1 MEKEK
6 TGKRRFSLRYLLGG
20 LALVIISVL
29 VLFSPGSFLFG
40 LAYIFVFPFGWIG
53 MYLLGTYMI
62 LLGLALIFHRRIAL
76 KYVPV
81 IVGAVLSIFG
91 AMILASHVGN
101 GGNEAF
107 KELGGYVEH
116 FQTVA
121 TTSLGS
127 GLANDPAIS
136 GGVFGYM
143 LAAVLNEGL
152 GGWAVYLISIATIVI
167 SAVLLAMPIILF
179 VFKVSLKSIKVKKA
193 EKAKQK
199 ERAAKEAALNEMVQE
214 REKEMTPFIAP
225 EDIDNSFFEN
235 NEESES
241 WKNPLDKFKFTPASS
256 KPVPSAS
263 EISRARSKSAYTESD
278 YAPKEI
284 KGGSINMS
292 TPLTTIGLQEAV
304 FNPFEG
310 NASKESK
317 PIEAETL
324 PSSEP
329 ELDHPNEP
337 VHHSAFEPE
346 RLPSDNRDHV
356 SYYYET
362 PPKPSSSS
370 DLAEPFFGDNPNKPV
385 REEVRYGSSGV
396 SSPNNPS
403 EEVSPNPIDA
413 FYENLTAP
421 IMPSEEERVEEPKE
435 EEPVIDEPIE
445 EEVRPE
451 PAPAFIEPEEP
462 VEEETLEEE
471 DDFRVD
477 FDEEPIG
484 EEEPEI
490 PTPVQPI
497 FNRNR
502 NSFMSQNEQPK
513 PAPAPAPVPAPEP
526 EPEEDDGMVMPK
538 AKPLAPYAFPET
550 SLLKVYE
557 DTVDMARIENTC
569 CIRAA
574 AIDKKFADLG
584 LGAHVSG
591 YTVGPSVTRFDI
603 ETDPNVSVTSITR
616 FMKDISKAMGGVS
629 TRFTEIVPGKTT
641 SAIEVVNQEEDRRLI
656 PFSTCLAGLP
666 TGAKYNLAIPFGVD
680 IENKVVWG
688 DLSKFPHM
696 LVAGTTGSGKSIF
709 IQGILMS
716 LVMRNRPEDVKLM
729 LVDPKRVEF
738 SKYRDI
744 PHLLCRIIKEAKEAR
759 IALQKLCDEM
769 DRRYS
774 LFENAGVSEIRE
786 FNSDYCEPNGLEKLP
801 FIILVVDE
809 FADLVEQEKD
819 VNSSVMRLSAKAR
832 ACGIHLIICTQ
843 RPDVKVINGTIK
855 NNLGTRVAL
864 HLKTPTDSITILNQ
878 AGAEEL
884 LDHGDMLVD
893 CDKIS
898 REFVRVQ
905 GCMVHNHEITAVTN
919 HLRSQMQVTY
929 SPIFNDFTDPNEKK
943 NIAESVNDGSGS
955 GVNLKEDSFEVVYEY
970 VRDEIMKMDS
980 TSISR
985 IQRQFRVGYPRASEI
1000 MNKLVEEGIVAAKTD
1015 APNSS
1020 KPSEV
1025 LIHSL
1030 EELNGEEPAQKGP
1043 GSYSSSFTTPNN
1055 PYGN

>member
-1 MEKEK
+1 MAEKK
-6 TGKRRFSLRYLLGG
+6 KKDKDNTKKRRFSLRYLIGG
-20 LALVIISVL
+20 LLLVIFAVA
-29 VLFSPGSFLFG
+29 VAFSPSTFLFG
-40 LAYIFVFPFGWIG
+40 LAYVFVFPFGWMG
-53 MYLLGTYMI
+53 MYI
-62 LLGLALIFHRRIAL
+62 LATIAITVGVCL
-76 KYVPV
+76 TFNRHFELNHVPV
-81 IVGAVLSIFG
+81 IAGCVLLVLAVMPLS
-91 AMILASHVGN
+91 AHLGN
-101 GGNEAF
+101 GGVETFA
-107 KELGGYVEH
+107 KTGDYVNH

-121 TTSLGS
+121 TTSMGSELGRDPI
-127 GLANDPAIS
+127 LA
-136 GGVFGYM
+136 GGVLGYM
-143 LAAVLNEGL
+143 LSGVMKDNVGEWLVYLVSIVGIVVAAVL
-152 GGWAVYLISIATIVI
+152 I
-167 SAVLLAMPIILF
+167 AMPIILYAVKF
-179 VFKVSLKSIKVKKA
+179 ATTSLAQKK
-193 EKAKQK
+193 EMKQK
-199 ERAAKEAALNEMVQE
+199 QRERAMKEAALDEMVQE

-235 NEESES
+235 KEEADN
-241 WKNPLDKFKFTPASS
+241 WNNPLDKFKFTPASS
-256 KPVPSAS
+256 SPIPSS
-263 EISRARSKSAYTESD
+263 SDISRARAKPAAYPDSENM
-278 YAPKEI
+278 PREI
-284 KGGSINMS
+284 KGGSVNMS
-292 TPLTTIGLQEAV
+292 TPLSPTGLQEA
-304 FNPFEG
+304 FFSPAEG
-310 NASKESK
+310 NNTTEQKT
-317 PIEAETL
+317 IEAETL
-324 PSSEP
+324 PSNDTLVAKETLPHKPTPSNETSAYRSEKP
-329 ELDHPNEP
+329 AP
-337 VHHSAFEPE
+337 A
-346 RLPSDNRDHV
+346 PSFFDESSFGYN
-356 SYYYET
+356 
-362 PPKPSSSS
+362 PPK
-370 DLAEPFFGDNPNKPV
+370 LEEPFFDSPAPKEAPKPV
-385 REEVRYGSSGV
+385 EPAPVSKPAPSVNTVSDFFFEDLSKPAKPVEETPIPVKKEEVV
-396 SSPNNPS
+396 
-403 EEVSPNPIDA
+403 
-413 FYENLTAP
+413 AP
-421 IMPSEEERVEEPKE
+421 IVEEIEPAEEIEETPFIEEEE
-435 EEPVIDEPIE
+435 EEPVQE
-445 EEVRPE
+445 E
-451 PAPAFIEPEEP
+451 IKP
-462 VEEETLEEE
+462 VE
-471 DDFRVD
+471 
-477 FDEEPIG
+477 P
-484 EEEPEI
+484 PK
-490 PTPVQPI
+490 PTPVPPA
-497 FNRNR
+497 FNKNR
-502 NSFMSQNEQPK
+502 SSFLSEQPK
-513 PAPAPAPVPAPEP
+513 PAPAPEPSTPAVEEAPV
-526 EPEEDDGMVMPK
+526 EEDPMVMPK
-538 AKPLAPYAFPET
+538 VKPLAPYTAPST
-550 SLLKVYE
+550 DLLKVYE
-557 DTVDMARIENTC
+557 DTVDMAKIENTC

-584 LGAHVSG
+584 LGAHVAG

-616 FMKDISKAMGGVS
+616 YMKDISKAMGGVS

-666 TGAKYNLAIPFGVD
+666 NGAKYNLAIPFGVD

-819 VNSSVMRLSAKAR
+819 VSSSVMRLSAKAR

-855 NNLGTRVAL
+855 NNLSTRVAL
-864 HLKTPTDSITILNQ
+864 HLKTATDSITILNQ

-884 LDHGDMLVD
+884 MDHGDMLID

-919 HLRSQMQVTY
+919 HIRAQMPVSY

-943 NIAESVNDGSGS
+943 NIAESVNDGSAS
-955 GVNLKEDSFEVVYEY
+955 NVNLKEDSFEVVYEY
-970 VRDEIMKMDS
+970 VRDEIMKMDN
-980 TSISR
+980 TSISK

-1030 EELNGEEPAQKGP
+1030 EELRGDAPSEKGP
-1043 GSYSSSFTTPNN
+1043 GSYSSSFTTPAD
-1055 PYGN
+1055 PYDN